1 LLENV
6 MVDSRVPAL
15 EQAIRSQSGKL
26 EEADSIP
33 KLLATLL
40 KIIEPAGYTGVASGL
55 LGSESPDAL
64 HFANWN
70 KEWLTHYAS
79 RGYIFIDPVP
89 LWAIRCGSAI
99 CAGELRG
106 MLPKG
111 HPSREIFIE
120 AEAFGYYGGYIVPQ
134 RSSDNNFGVV
144 CFVGIG
150 DPQTDYECLLLR
162 GLAGVVFERAEIIR
176 MGRRP
181 SIDSPAV
188 ATLSSRERDCLRLLA
203 RGASARQAARHM
215 KISEPTV
222 RFHIANL
229 HRKLGVKRRS
239 ELISVAI
246 ARALVRIGDD
256 GGAR

>member
-1 LLENV
+1 VLENV
-6 MVDSRVPAL
+6 MIDSRVSAL
-15 EQAIRSQSGKL
+15 EQAIRSQSGRL
-26 EEADSIP
+26 EEADSIA

-70 KEWLTHYAS
+70 KAWLAHYENN
-79 RGYIFIDPVP
+79 RYIFIDPVP
-89 LWAIRCGSAI
+89 LWAIRSGSAI
-99 CAGELRG
+99 RAGELRA
-106 MLPKG
+106 MLPSG
-111 HPSREIFIE
+111 HPSREILIA
-120 AEAFGYYGGYIVPQ
+120 AEPFGYHGGYIVPQ
-134 RSSDNNFGVV
+134 RSSDNSFGVV
-144 CFVGIG
+144 CFVGAG
-150 DPQTDYECLLLR
+150 DPETSYECLLLR

-181 SIDSPAV
+181 SIESPVV
-188 ATLSSRERDCLRLLA
+188 ATLSTRERDCLRLLV

-256 GGAR
+256 GGPR